1 MTNQQQTILYYQ
13 WSSLGVHNF
22 HLHLL
27 YMMMASPWFH
37 NQATKTFDGCWK
49 WFQKYGNFFK
59 YSIFV
64 RFFQFCVKVWKIS
77 RNLFGSVCKQG
88 LYMSFVN
95 IPVDGP
101 CVRLALLFIPA
112 CVFFFVCLFCLPLF
126 GSSVASWGSVNLAV
140 SSSSWERRFL
150 YSYER
155 YLLIF
160 LPFFVLALSRYWCWR
175 HLTVRVRS
183 KPFSN
188 ARCVMIEKPWTLHQY
203 KLG

>member
-1 MTNQQQTILYYQ
+1 MWRYEK
-13 WSSLGVHNF
+13 F
-22 HLHLL
+22 HGICLVVYVSH
-27 YMMMASPWFH
+27 S
-37 NQATKTFDGCWK
+37 
-49 WFQKYGNFFK
+49 
-59 YSIFV
+59 
-64 RFFQFCVKVWKIS
+64 
-77 RNLFGSVCKQG
+77 KQG
-88 LYMSFVN
+88 LYMSFDN

-101 CVRLALLFIPA
+101 CVRLALLFIPVS
-112 CVFFFVCLFCLPLF
+112 VFFLFVCLFCLPLF

-160 LPFFVLALSRYWCWR
+160 LPFSVLALSRYCCWR

-188 ARCVMIEKPWTLHQY
+188 AQCVMIEKPWTLHQY

>member
-1 MTNQQQTILYYQ
+1 MCTTFICICCIWWWHPLDFITR
-13 WSSLGVHNF
+13 LLK
-22 HLHLL
+22 HL
-27 YMMMASPWFH
+27 MVVENDSKNMVI
-37 NQATKTFDGCWK
+37 
-49 WFQKYGNFFK
+49 FFK
-59 YSIFV
+59 CSIFV
-64 RFFQFCVKVWKIS
+64 RFSQFCVKVWKIS
-77 RNLFGSVCKQG
+77 WNLFGSVCKQG

-160 LPFFVLALSRYWCWR
+160 LLFFVLALSRYWCWR